1 MPETED
7 LKSKRTDLIQQL
19 LKMDVDLSGFL
30 DRYSALL
37 DEKDRLLDEMKRYTV
52 SPTSNN

>member
-19 LKMDVDLSGFL
+19 LKMDADLSGFL